1 MIHDP
6 EQLEINGH
14 LLNLQLTEVEGQYQS
29 RIKIE
34 VLKNS
39 GIIHEKE
46 LLVHGTSFL
55 YDLKDNQEGGTIAGF
70 DDKLLISCGDS
81 LMCYSVP
88 DLDPVWIFQPD
99 QFDLFEFYSIEDDFL
114 IRGETSVYR
123 VDKEGNKVWDFAGK
137 DIFVNMEGKKEVNI
151 NGDHILLTDI
161 NGDEYKLSY
170 QGELLSPTDYRFL
183 T

>member
-1 MIHDP
+1 MLHDP
-6 EQLEINGH
+6 EQLEINGY
-14 LLNLQLTEVEGQYQS
+14 LLKLQLTEVEGQYQS
-29 RIKIE
+29 CIKIE
-34 VLKNS
+34 ILKNS
-39 GIIHEKE
+39 ELVNEKE

-55 YDLKDNQEGGTIAGF
+55 YDLKDNSEGGTIAGF

-88 DLDPVWIFQPD
+88 ALNPVWTFQPD

-123 VDKEGNKVWDFAGK
+123 VDKAGNKVWDFSGK
-137 DIFVNMEGKKEVNI
+137 DIFVNMEGKNEVSI

-161 NGDEYKLSY
+161 NGDEYKLTY
-170 QGELLSPTDYRFL
+170 WGDLLPPET
-183 T
+183 